1 MRELE
6 IYIHIPFCARK
17 CAYCDF
23 CSFDSLSETERERYV
38 TALVNEIS
46 AFADTARD
54 RAVRSVFFGGGT
66 PSLLTEK
73 QLTAIFSALSH
84 YNILSDAEI
93 SMEINPKTVDREKL
107 EFIRGCGVNR
117 LSIGMQSANDSELF
131 MLGRLHS
138 SEDFLTCYHLAREV
152 GFDNIN
158 VDIMTALP
166 GQSISD
172 LEKTLDFAVS
182 LAPEHISAY
191 ILKIEENTPFA
202 KRKIATPD
210 EELTADM
217 YLYTCERLKN
227 AGYSHYEISNF
238 AKDGY
243 RCVHNMGYWEGT
255 DYLGF
260 GVSASSLFDGN
271 RYTHI
276 RSLSDY
282 IDFSDGEKTAEDY
295 ISSAKIT
302 ENEGES
308 DEKYE
313 YIMLSLR
320 LSDGILLERANEL
333 FGFDFY
339 LHFKDIIDR
348 TVKAGLA
355 TLDGGR
361 YFLTDR
367 GMCVSSSV
375 ICEFLLRMS

>member
-1 MRELE
+1 
-6 IYIHIPFCARK
+6 
-17 CAYCDF
+17 
-23 CSFDSLSETERERYV
+23 
-38 TALVNEIS
+38 
-46 AFADTARD
+46 
-54 RAVRSVFFGGGT
+54 
-66 PSLLTEK
+66 
-73 QLTAIFSALSH
+73 
-84 YNILSDAEI
+84 
-93 SMEINPKTVDREKL
+93 
-107 EFIRGCGVNR
+107 
-117 LSIGMQSANDSELF
+117 
-131 MLGRLHS
+131 
-138 SEDFLTCYHLAREV
+138 
-152 GFDNIN
+152 
-158 VDIMTALP
+158 
-166 GQSISD
+166 
-172 LEKTLDFAVS
+172 
-182 LAPEHISAY
+182 
-191 ILKIEENTPFA
+191 
-202 KRKIATPD
+202 
-210 EELTADM
+210 
-217 YLYTCERLKN
+217 
-227 AGYSHYEISNF
+227 
-238 AKDGY
+238 
-243 RCVHNMGYWEGT
+243 MGYWEGT

-320 LSDGILLERANEL
+320 LSDGIELTRANEL